1 MTFEAPDLIRVPVDG
16 GAITV
21 ACWGSGSTP
30 VLASHGITAN
40 HRSFAQVAD
49 ALRTSGADVRLLAVD
64 HRGRG
69 GSADTP
75 GPFGIRTHARDLVAV
90 LDHLAIDTA
99 VLLGHSMGAFV
110 AANAALLAPERVTG
124 LVLVDGALPIEVD
137 LPADAAIEDV
147 VRAVIGPAL
156 DRLDRTFDSP
166 EDYVAQWRAHPAYG
180 GGYFNDVA
188 EAHVRYDLIPTDDG
202 TGWRSPVHKPAVLTD
217 GGDVLADEQV
227 RTALARIATP
237 TRLLWAPRGMLDQE
251 PGLFAP
257 SVVATTCAGLEHV
270 EPVLVE
276 DVNHYSIVFGPGGA
290 AAVAAAVVASWR
302 RTVG

>member
-1 MTFEAPDLIRVPVDG
+1 MTFEAPELISVPVSG

-21 ACWGSGSTP
+21 ACWGSGATP

-40 HRSFAQVAD
+40 HRSFAQVA
-49 ALRTSGADVRLLAVD
+49 AQLRTSGADVQLLAVD

-69 GSADTP
+69 GSAATP
-75 GPFGIRTHARDLVAV
+75 GPFGIGTHAQDLLAV

-124 LVLVDGALPIEVD
+124 LVLIDGALPIEVD
-137 LPADAAIEDV
+137 LPADAEIEDV

-156 DRLDRTFDSP
+156 DRLEQTFDSP

-180 GGYFNDVA
+180 GAYFNDVA

-202 TGWRSPVHKPAVLTD
+202 TAWRSPVHRPAVLTD
-217 GGDVLADEQV
+217 GADVLTDERV
-227 RTALARIATP
+227 RTALARITTP
-237 TRLLWAPRGMLDQE
+237 TALLWAPRGMLDQE
-251 PGLFAP
+251 PGLFPP
-257 SVVATTCAGLEHV
+257 SIVEATCAGLEHV

-276 DVNHYSIVFGPGGA
+276 DVNHYSIVFSPHGA
-290 AAVAAAVVASWR
+290 AAVAASIVAARR
-302 RTVG
+302 RTAG